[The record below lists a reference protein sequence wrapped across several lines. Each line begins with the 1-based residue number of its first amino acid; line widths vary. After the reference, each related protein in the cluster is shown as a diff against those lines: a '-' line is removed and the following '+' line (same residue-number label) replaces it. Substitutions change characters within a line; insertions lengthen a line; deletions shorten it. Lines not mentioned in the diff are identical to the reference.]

1 MNKWPVHCTVL
12 DGLTGYCVVVIG
24 QDILLLFPL
33 RNLDGY
39 RLRQPAQLC
48 EGVTRNKH

>member
-24 QDILLLFPL
+24 QDILLSSASFLL
-33 RNLDGY
+33 GI
-39 RLRQPAQLC
+39 
-48 EGVTRNKH
+48 